1 MKYLLT
7 KNVFDGSGV
16 KYGENGDENGPTW
29 KRMKYGE
36 MGTRM
41 VRHGKRDEVW
51 RTGDENGPTWK
62 RVKYG
67 ELGTRMVRHGSG

>member
-1 MKYLLT
+1 MEKWGREWSDME
-7 KNVFDGSGV
+7 V
-16 KYGENGDENGPTW
+16 
-29 KRMKYGE
+29 
-36 MGTRM
+36 
-41 VRHGKRDEVW
+41 DEVW